1 MFLFSGIR
9 GQRIY
14 VDPRSKLVM
23 VNTAVHKRPIDVPA
37 LREANALWT
46 AVVRQLGD

>member
-1 MFLFSGIR
+1 MLWGAH

-23 VNTAVHKRPIDVPA
+23 VHTAVHKLGLGLPPLQEIG
-37 LREANALWT
+37 ALW
-46 AVVRQLGD
+46 AALVRQLGS

>member
-1 MFLFSGIR
+1 MLQGGN

-23 VNTAVHKRPIDVPA
+23 VNTAVQRPS
-37 LREANALWT
+37 LLYTQLQEMGALWS
-46 AVVRQLGD
+46 ALVRQFGG